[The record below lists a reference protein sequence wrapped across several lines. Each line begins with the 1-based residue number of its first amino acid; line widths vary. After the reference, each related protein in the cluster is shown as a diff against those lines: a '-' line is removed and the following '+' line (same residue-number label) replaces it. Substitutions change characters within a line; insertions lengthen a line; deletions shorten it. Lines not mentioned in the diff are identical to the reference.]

1 MRLRSAL
8 CTLYQRW
15 CRGRRFDRQLIS
27 TCLCTCL
34 QWEPM
39 HCNSPGKAS
48 QIPQCCPRW
57 RWFSRAR
64 RLRPAA
70 KMRPWT
76 HPNVL
81 YPQATNSMHHS
92 VDIAF
97 AVFTTLDVSRR
108 VRGTGDKASSTC
120 SGDPASTDSP
130 TVEDMAAGGH
140 QAAHAAR
147 EPAAQNDP
155 TDPFSKALRDLHL
168 NEADRVLWMPS
179 LLQTWQRSWLYLKT
193 T

>member
-1 MRLRSAL
+1 
-8 CTLYQRW
+8 
-15 CRGRRFDRQLIS
+15 
-27 TCLCTCL
+27 
-34 QWEPM
+34 
-39 HCNSPGKAS
+39 
-48 QIPQCCPRW
+48 
-57 RWFSRAR
+57 
-64 RLRPAA
+64 
-70 KMRPWT
+70 
-76 HPNVL
+76 
-81 YPQATNSMHHS
+81 MHHS

-147 EPAAQNDP
+147 EQVAAAQNDP

-168 NEADRVLWMPS
+168 NEADRVLLDAELVTDVATLMALSEDDLASIGIPA
-179 LLQTWQRSWLYLKT
+179 LQQRRARSDASQASGP
-193 T
+193 